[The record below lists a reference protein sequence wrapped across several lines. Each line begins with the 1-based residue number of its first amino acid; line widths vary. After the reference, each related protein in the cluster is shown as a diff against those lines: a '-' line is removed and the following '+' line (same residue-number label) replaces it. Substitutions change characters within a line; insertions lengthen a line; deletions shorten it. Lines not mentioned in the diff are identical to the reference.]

1 MNIVIAFALLT
12 VYVTVVCTY
21 NQRIPD
27 SLSQTVFFINQRNK
41 WIWTLLIFSMII
53 LVSVPMKCLPFAD
66 SVFEKTSGQASA
78 LLMMVAMFLLAV
90 VGVTPLNNGDEKS
103 MDFKVHMVSAWTS
116 GIASTIAIA
125 IERPLVLLCWVPW
138 LVTFIWTTKDRS
150 QWRTAR
156 FWATLTCFISVFI
169 FGLL

>member
-21 NQRIPD
+21 NQKIPD
-27 SLSQTVFFINQRNK
+27 SLSQTVFSINQRNK

-53 LVSVPMKCLPFAD
+53 LVSVPMKCLPFAA
-66 SVFEKTSGQASA
+66 SVFEKTSGLASA

-125 IERPLVLLCWVPW
+125 VERPLVLLCWVPW
-138 LVTFIWTTKDRS
+138 VVTFIWTTKDSS

-156 FWATLTCFISVFI
+156 FWATLTCIISVFI

>member
-12 VYVTVVCTY
+12 VYVTVVCNY

-53 LVSVPMKCLPFAD
+53 LVSVPMKCLPFAA
-66 SVFEKTSGQASA
+66 SVFEKTSGWASD

-90 VGVTPLNNGDEKS
+90 VGVTPLTNGDEKS
-103 MDFKVHMVSAWTS
+103 MDYKVHMVSAWTS

-125 IERPLVLLCWVPW
+125 VECPVVLLCWVP
-138 LVTFIWTTKDRS
+138 
-150 QWRTAR
+150 
-156 FWATLTCFISVFI
+156 
-169 FGLL
+169 